1 MWFSILFLLP
11 LFYALYQTK
20 FKSEAAAASRTA
32 FVLGLGAYLVSLL
45 IIYIMSS
52 FFPAETSGRISFF
65 IFYLFRDFI
74 VPLSFP
80 LVFYTILLSFDDI
93 YKIRYS
99 TSFLFGVFSLHLIV
113 IGLADPY
120 PFTLWTGL
128 FRPVLYTGF
137 VFISGFYL
145 KKLIENI
152 DANVKNIILYT
163 LGMLCVCICFEA
175 GHFLWYYASP
185 FWMYLIPFVLV
196 FGLGVFTL
204 YIETREPAA

>member
-1 MWFSILFLLP
+1 MWLSILFLAP

-20 FKSEAAAASRTA
+20 FKGPDGSASRTA
-32 FVLGLGAYLVSLL
+32 FVLGSGSYIVSMLV
-45 IIYIMSS
+45 IYIMSS
-52 FFPAETSGRISFF
+52 FFSDETSGKAAFF

-74 VPLSFP
+74 VPLAFP
-80 LVFYTILLSFDDI
+80 LVFYTVLLSFEDI
-93 YKIRYS
+93 YKIRYAS
-99 TSFLFGVFSLHLIV
+99 SFLFGVITFHLV
-113 IGLADPY
+113 VTGLVDPY

-152 DANVKNIILYT
+152 DVSVKNIVLYT
-163 LGMLCVCICFEA
+163 LGMLGVCLCFEA
-175 GHFLWYYASP
+175 GHFLWYYAWP
-185 FWMYLIPFVLV
+185 VWVYIIPFVPV

-204 YIETREPAA
+204 YIETREAA